1 MEYYKN
7 LRALV
12 RHWAA
17 QWFSGYHEG
26 RGFAPT
32 RRLGLFSVK
41 LACSPGL
48 VVGFLWVLW
57 LTCSLGELGTGGVNV
72 GSPEWDQWV

>member
-32 RRLGLFSVK
+32 SQLGSFSVK
-41 LACSPGL
+41 FARSPDLSAC
-48 VVGFLWVLW
+48 FLWVLRF
-57 LTCSLGELGTGGVNV
+57 TCSFGELGIEGVNV
-72 GSPEWDQWV
+72 SSSEWDQWV